1 MSRHNTRTSL
11 GHEEQWDDLDPADN
25 ADMSVNDRLFCRYI
39 MGQLDQKKNNHFTE
53 PFRATV
59 GTAEYQSITPRVD
72 LKTINENLQPEID
85 FYQSLNHFV
94 GHLQLIVNNCKT
106 LYSGSN
112 PKPRAYDKVNDLQNH
127 LVNLFGQKKTQYAR
141 GDREAGVASSTPAGS
156 SVPTAAPVAPA
167 PATASP
173 RPSNTRDLV
182 DRYVTPALS
191 RATDGHI
198 VKSRETPGHRSNTG
212 AHVNPFVADVEQAI
226 LDDGADEPV
235 KTDAEALRQ
244 ARNGKKRATSND
256 AVGGSSKRARQEAP
270 KKNSSGLR
278 IQIANAIDDA
288 MGRVLEGSLDME
300 LDEDAQGYANHLS
313 QMNPCAMQKAKQAV
327 SNEIKEDCMDAIEVT
342 VVELIQQSLEKALI
356 KKSHSMPRAS
366 LSSMM
371 ETSDDDEDIAKAG
384 SRARVK
390 KE

>member
-1 MSRHNTRTSL
+1 MSRHNTRTSH
-11 GHEEQWDDLDPADN
+11 GHEEQWDDPDPAGN
-25 ADMSVNDRLFCRYI
+25 ADMSVNDKKFCHYI
-39 MGQLDQKKNNHFTE
+39 MAQLDQKQNNHFTE

-72 LKTINENLQPEID
+72 LKTINENLLPEID
-85 FYQSLNHFV
+85 FYQTLNQFV

-112 PKPRAYDKVNDLQNH
+112 PKPRAYDKANDLQNY

-141 GDREAGVASSTPAGS
+141 WDREADVASSTPAGS
-156 SVPTAAPVAPA
+156 SVPTAASVAPA

-173 RPSNTRDLV
+173 RPPNTRDLV
-182 DRYVTPALS
+182 HRSVTPALS

-212 AHVNPFVADVEQAI
+212 AHVNPFVADAEEAI

-235 KTDAEALRQ
+235 KIDEEALHQ
-244 ARNGKKRATSND
+244 ARAGKKRAISND
-256 AVGGSSKRARQEAP
+256 AARGSSKRARQEAL
-270 KKNSSGLR
+270 KKNSSELR
-278 IQIANAIDDA
+278 IEIANAIDDA
-288 MGRVLEGSLDME
+288 MERALEGSFDME

-313 QMNPCAMQKAKQAV
+313 QMNPRAMQKAKQAV

-342 VVELIQQSLEKALI
+342 VVVLIQQSLVKALI

-366 LSSMM
+366 SMM
-371 ETSDDDEDIAKAG
+371 ETSDDDEDVPKAG